1 MKRIATLALA
11 ATATLT
17 VLAPVAAHAET
28 LGGGHG
34 RTSQASTD
42 RGSNGRPSSYQL
54 TGDEGGSKFEGIGA
68 DQRRGTFFVSEVT
81 GGEIHRGTV
90 GNAHTRQWIAGDG
103 TDGRW
108 TARGIKVD
116 AAGNVYVA
124 GGPNAIDHP
133 GAPNVWIYSPAGEL
147 LASFDA
153 PGDNVFL
160 NDVII
165 GPDGAAYFTDSNTP
179 RIFRV
184 AQGNHGWGISEWAN
198 AAGTIPQAAGF
209 NLGGIV
215 LSADRTALVVGQG
228 NTGDL
233 WRFSLKSGAVSK
245 VNTGGAKFVN
255 NDGLV
260 RIGNQLTVVQ
270 NFSKQIST
278 LKLSANGSTASVVSR
293 RATTY
298 PDRVLTTAAELR
310 GRILYVDSKFDE
322 PSAQAPY
329 EVIAQPFAAP
339 VGR

>member
-1 MKRIATLALA
+1 MNRIATLAIAGTAALA
-11 ATATLT
+11 M
-17 VLAPVAAHAET
+17 LAPVAAHAAT
-28 LGGGHG
+28 PGGH
-34 RTSQASTD
+34 D
-42 RGSNGRPSSYQL
+42 NGRPSTYQL

-68 DQRRGTFFVSEVT
+68 DQRSGAFYVSEVT

-90 GNAHTRQWIAGDG
+90 GNTQTEQWIDGNG

-116 AAGNVYVA
+116 AQGNVYVA

-133 GAPNVWIYSPAGEL
+133 GAPNVWVYSPSGQL

-165 GPDGAAYFTDSNTP
+165 APDGAAYFTDSNTP
-179 RIFRV
+179 RIFKV
-184 AQGNHGWGISEWAN
+184 AQGKHGWSISEWAN
-198 AAGTIPQAAGF
+198 ASGTIATATGF

-215 LSADRTALVVGQG
+215 VTADKKALVVGQG

-233 WRFSLKSGAVSK
+233 WRFSLKTGAVSK
-245 VNTGGAKFVN
+245 VNTGDVKFVN

-260 RIGNQLTVVQ
+260 RQGNTLTVVQ

-278 LKLSANGSTASVVSR
+278 LKLSANGSTASVVSQ
-293 RATTY
+293 RATD
-298 PDRVLTTAAELR
+298 PDRVLTTAADLR

-322 PSAQAPY
+322 QVATPPY
-329 EVIAQPFAAP
+329 EVITQPYVAP
-339 VGR
+339 VTR